1 MYDIQDEDG
10 SPIPY
15 DKASGKD
22 LFKHGRH
29 RMTDYDQ
36 VLDDVRLQGGS
47 VSGYT
52 QKVVTKQ
59 AAEQILE
66 HYRDEHVKVIRDS
79 QHKGFVLKQ
88 LMQKAGVSTAQALT
102 NFLDSTSEK
111 IKKISHLE
119 NSQRSLQVWNDTYR
133 VQRELV
139 KTILKEDGVSPQIV
153 EKVNRIYSTRSSNRA
168 IELGV
173 TLLDLE
179 KSEIL
184 NLVKSVMRYAKS

>member
-1 MYDIQDEDG
+1 MYNIQDKDG

-15 DKASGKD
+15 DKASGRD
-22 LFKHGRH
+22 IFKHGRH
-29 RMTDYDQ
+29 RMTDYDE
-36 VLDDVRLQGGS
+36 VLDNARQQDGR

-52 QKVVTKQ
+52 QKIATKQ
-59 AAEQILE
+59 AAEQVLE
-66 HYRDEHVKVIRDS
+66 HYRDEHVKVIQDS
-79 QHKGFVLKQ
+79 QHKGFILKS

-102 NFLDSTSEK
+102 SFLDLTSEK
-111 IKKISHLE
+111 IKEISHLE

-139 KTILKEDGVSPQIV
+139 KSVLKEDGVPSETIK
-153 EKVNRIYSTRSSNRA
+153 KVNKIYSTRSSNKA

-179 KSEIL
+179 KSEVL
-184 NLVKSVMRYAKS
+184 KLVKSVMRYAKS

>member
-1 MYDIQDEDG
+1 MYDIQDEGG

-22 LFKHGRH
+22 IFKHGRH
-29 RMTDYDQ
+29 RMTDYDD
-36 VLDDVRLQGGS
+36 VLNNARQQDGH

-52 QKVVTKQ
+52 QKVATKQ
-59 AAEQILE
+59 AAEQVLE

-79 QHKGFVLKQ
+79 QHKGFILKN

-102 NFLDSTSEK
+102 SFLDSTSEK
-111 IKKISHLE
+111 IKEISHLE

-139 KTILKEDGVSPQIV
+139 KAVLKEGEVPSETIR
-153 EKVNRIYSTRSSNRA
+153 KVNKIYSTRSSNKA
-168 IELGV
+168 IELGA

-179 KSEIL
+179 QSEIL
-184 NLVKSVMRYAKS
+184 KLVKSVMRYAKP